1 MSLDRLWRDCTLGF
15 SLDWS
20 ACPAFSDDSVAWTTA
35 FSEMAELEGGSI
47 ANPDEGRQVGHYWL
61 RTPELAP
68 EGLGA
73 QIRAVVSTCKK
84 FAFALK
90 KEGKFKT
97 ALILGIGGSALGPA
111 FLSSALQEP
120 EDWMRLVFI
129 DNTDPEG
136 MARVIG
142 PLDLEE
148 TLVVCISKSG
158 GTPETRNALIEVQA
172 AFGVAGLPFAEHAVA
187 ISQEGSRLWKEAEG
201 WKLRLPMWDWVGG
214 RTSVTSAVGLLPLA
228 LQGADVEL
236 LLEGAAAMDA
246 ATRIA
251 DLEKNPAAIL
261 ARAWYN
267 LGEGRGKRAMV
278 VLPYRDRLLL
288 FSRYLQQLVMES
300 LGKEKDLAG
309 NLVYQGLTVYGN
321 KGSTD
326 QHAYVQ
332 QLRDGPDDHFVT
344 LIGVLDDGFV
354 GEDVEP
360 GIHAGDY
367 LQGFLMGT
375 WQALQPRHPVLML
388 TMDNVDAFRLGALVA
403 LYERAVGLY
412 AFRIGINAYHQP
424 GVEAG
429 KKAATGILAAKLR
442 LREVLSAEPQTAAQL
457 AAAAR
462 VDPRTAWYLLS
473 RMGAMGELKLERGE
487 EAAGDRFLRVDAG

>member
-1 MSLDRLWRDCTLGF
+1 MSLDRLWRDSTLGF

-20 ACPAFSDDSVAWTTA
+20 ACPAFSDDSVAWTTV
-35 FSEMAELEGGSI
+35 FSEMAALEGGAI

-68 EGLGA
+68 DGLGA

-172 AFGVAGLPFAEHAVA
+172 AFVVAGLPFAEHAVA

-246 ATRIA
+246 ATRLP

-309 NLVYQGLTVYGN
+309 KLVYQGLTVYGN

-332 QLRDGPDDHFVT
+332 Q
-344 LIGVLDDGFV
+344 
-354 GEDVEP
+354 
-360 GIHAGDY
+360 
-367 LQGFLMGT
+367 
-375 WQALQPRHPVLML
+375 
-388 TMDNVDAFRLGALVA
+388 
-403 LYERAVGLY
+403 
-412 AFRIGINAYHQP
+412 
-424 GVEAG
+424 
-429 KKAATGILAAKLR
+429 
-442 LREVLSAEPQTAAQL
+442 
-457 AAAAR
+457 
-462 VDPRTAWYLLS
+462 
-473 RMGAMGELKLERGE
+473 
-487 EAAGDRFLRVDAG
+487 